1 MSFKITQKGI
11 AVTQG
16 DTLYIPLQFHHNIT
30 GATVRIQVRNAD
42 TDELMIDKSV
52 TDHLSPVTGE
62 TLLKLDTADTQIP
75 IGVYNM
81 DMEISF
87 LSGDKITFFPP
98 QVGTIGR
105 FQVTKQV
112 TKEN

>member
-11 AVTQG
+11 SVTQG

-30 GATVRIQVRNAD
+30 GATVRIQVRDSD

-52 TDHLSPVTGE
+52 TDHLSPTRGE
-62 TLLKLDTADTQIP
+62 TLLKLNTTDTQIP
-75 IGVYNM
+75 VGVYNM
-81 DMEISF
+81 DMEITF

-98 QVGTIGR
+98 KTGTIGR
-105 FQVTKQV
+105 FQVTQQV